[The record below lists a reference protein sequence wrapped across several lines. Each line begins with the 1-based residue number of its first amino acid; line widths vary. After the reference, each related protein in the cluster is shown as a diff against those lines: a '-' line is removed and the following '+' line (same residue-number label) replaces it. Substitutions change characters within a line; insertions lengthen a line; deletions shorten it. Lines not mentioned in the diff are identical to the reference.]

1 MRSIIIILFLSF
13 IAPINTVTSQDQ
25 EATSASD
32 IQTFF
37 LSSNELG
44 QIENSANLFTGEVN
58 LPISLIN
65 IPGRGGLSAGVGLIY
80 NSNVEEIVNTWNVEA
95 PTGILGL
102 GWSIDIPKIVVD
114 NKMTGTRED
123 DEYYLVE
130 GGMSNRLY
138 CVNINGG
145 IREYEPEL
153 YSKWSINFD
162 SSNERWTIVKEDGM
176 TYVYGDDDINS
187 GSAIEYVVHWDNWI
201 GSSSNFS
208 STKTKRQGLVWNL
221 AKIQNRWGDA
231 VIFEYKKVERPIKN
245 STSVKHTEA
254 SYLKKISDPLG
265 RTINFI
271 DMAKET
277 REYQDPHTEVSET
290 DNVDGTGNTTGDA
303 YQERYEKR
311 YLGEIEVRDT
321 DNSLLYSF
329 DFVYNVPN
337 DGNMT
342 KRLLT
347 SIVQKNKDGATFPSI
362 DFSYKTSGNKKG
374 ALEKVTYPK
383 GGEVVYHYNETG
395 IELAYSDRDFTV
407 IAPSG
412 YAEPQVWIG
421 NDYIVVAWRNSI
433 SHETTGKTVKLSV
446 FTWDGKWNE
455 LFRQTIGPVELY
467 PHTMGSS
474 LYKNFQV
481 GLGDDYFAVLTHD
494 SDGTGDLFLTHKDPG
509 STNGWNMKNINNIRV
524 GIDYEDD
531 SSIGD
536 PILLTGDDFVAIEK
550 SYDNASYNNG
560 VIYTYNWDGEDWREE
575 IIKSI
580 PTGQYYGTG
589 TNNYILYHD
598 EDGISGG
605 YQDYIYFFYQ
615 NEIGE
620 WIEKPVSSSYYF
632 WSSDHSYWHPSN
644 SFAVVMAH
652 NNNEFIYMWD
662 ENYNFTNKFDVLG
675 AYSDRSHFR
684 ILNNSMVALAP
695 TNPSKA
701 KVTRYDGVSWLTTS
715 ELVSHSNS
723 PAGNYFSFSED
734 IIFWPDYN
742 QDLQSKRFNAN
753 SGSWVNSLYV
763 NGYSNLLYAG
773 QNHIYYDQGIYTRNS
788 DETWNSTPEYTLS
801 HDPGFPYFR
810 SNGQN
815 LIAYTNSNDTY
826 VVWIKNGEVSQ
837 DDNVEVLSGK
847 SNEYFSS
854 KVKTPNLIGGNSIV
868 TYPGSFSYMEDATQI
883 TLHRFITDGVTG
895 KITEYPVEGIEI
907 NSGSD
912 NKYISIAYE
921 ANYGVYNELAKGAMY
936 NKATV
941 THKNN
946 STSQGPYG
954 STEYYFING
963 LSSTESAVAFP
974 TGGNAS
980 TYYRLLK
987 GQPYLQRAIQGT
999 STVVSEEKTSWE
1011 VTMRDIVNS
1020 SSHQIGRAY
1029 FVRPDKTE
1037 VTVNNITDTQYFTY
1051 DSYGNLSYKTSTNSE
1066 GKTVK
1071 EDYFYLH
1078 EIAHSDYN
1086 FAEIDNLYSA
1096 VVQTKQ
1102 IVNGVTLGGIVTDW
1116 STLTGGAV
1124 NYPKET
1130 FVWDG
1135 TGTFSDYV
1143 FGGTNTNWRIVS
1155 TVTEVDSYGNVIET
1169 YNYLNESYNAII
1181 MGYDHSLVV
1190 GEVSNSTYVLP
1201 IVDVFED
1208 KNLANWTKYGDGD
1221 GDTNF
1226 SIDGEQLKLI
1236 NYASASSGECDR
1248 IYRSLEA
1255 EITDEVVL
1263 EFDVT
1268 IANSDNWDLT
1278 IGLGGSSWTTGNG
1291 GTENAVWTSINNEV
1305 WKYYASGWYT
1315 IKSGLTLG
1323 ETYHFKIVA
1332 KPAIDKADFYVDG
1345 VKCLT
1350 NGNFRYTSS
1359 GIQKVAFGN
1368 YGYGTVTTTWYIDN
1382 VRLYPQKA
1390 SIVSYDYIPYI
1401 GKTSETNINN
1411 NKLTYSYDL
1420 FNRLETVRDGA
1431 GNILEHTNYS
1441 LRGNDAAAYLD
1452 ASPTI
1457 VSAPSS
1463 SGTRNVTISSNV
1475 DWVAGISS
1483 GDEDWLSVS
1492 TDIGSGNGST
1502 TISYTEN
1509 TSTSMRSGT
1518 VTLMG
1523 EGLTEPITIDQ
1534 ASATSTLS
1542 VSPSSLAFEYG
1553 QMNRSFNVTSNTSWT
1568 VTITYFDSSGW
1579 LSLSSS
1585 SGTGNATISVSC
1597 SAPYSGQ
1604 IWSAQIKVE
1613 ETGGGAYDVVNATFD
1628 DNW

>member
-1 MRSIIIILFLSF
+1 MRSLTIILFLSF
-13 IAPINTVTSQDQ
+13 IASFKTVQSQDQ
-25 EATSASD
+25 QATSASD

-37 LSSNELG
+37 LSDNEIG

-65 IPGRGGLSAGVGLIY
+65 IPGRGGLTAGVGLIY

-145 IREYEPEL
+145 IRAYEPEQ

-162 SSNERWTIVKEDGM
+162 SSDERWTIVKEDGM
-176 TYVYGDDDINS
+176 TYIYGDDDLNY
-187 GSAIEYVVHWDNWI
+187 GSAVEYVLHWGNWI
-201 GSSSNFS
+201 GTSSNYSSS
-208 STKTKRQGLVWNL
+208 KTKRQGLVWNL
-221 AKIQNRWGDA
+221 AKIVNRWGDA
-231 VIFEYKKVERPIKN
+231 VTFDYKKVERFIKN
-245 STSVKHTEA
+245 GTGIRHTEA
-254 SYLKKISDPLG
+254 SYLKKITDPLG

-271 DMAKET
+271 DMPKEA
-277 REYQDPHTEVSET
+277 REYQDPHTEVAET
-290 DNVDGTGNTTGDA
+290 DNSDGTGGATGDA

-311 YLGEIEVRDT
+311 YLGNIEVKDT
-321 DNSLLYSF
+321 DNTLLYSF
-329 DFVYNVPN
+329 QFVYDVPN
-337 DGNMT
+337 DGNLT
-342 KRLLT
+342 KRMLT
-347 SIVQKNKDGATFPSI
+347 AIVQKNKDGATFPSI
-362 DFSYKTSGNKKG
+362 DFSYKTAGNKRG

-383 GGEVVYHYNETG
+383 GGEVIYHYNETG

-407 IAPSG
+407 TAPSG

-509 STNGWNMKNINNIRV
+509 STNGWKMTNINNIRV
-524 GIDYEDD
+524 GTDYEDD

-536 PILLTGDDFVAIEK
+536 PLLLTGNDFVAIGK

-580 PTGQYYGTG
+580 ATGQYYGTG
-589 TNNYILYHD
+589 TNNYIIYHD

-620 WIEKPVSSSYYF
+620 WVEKPVSSSYYF
-632 WSSDHSYWHPSN
+632 WSSDHSYWYPSN

-675 AYSDRSHFR
+675 AYSDRSQVR

-715 ELVSHSNS
+715 ELVSDYNS
-723 PAGNYFSFSED
+723 LAGNYFSFSED
-734 IIFWPDYN
+734 IIFWPDNN

-763 NGYSNLLYAG
+763 NGYSNLLYSG
-773 QNHIYYDQGIYTRNS
+773 QNHIYYDQGIYTRNW

-810 SNGQN
+810 SNGQI

-837 DDNVEVLSGK
+837 DENVEVLSGK
-847 SNEYFSS
+847 SIEYFSS

-883 TLHRFITDGVTG
+883 TLHRFITNGVTG

-912 NKYISIAYE
+912 NKYISIAYD
-921 ANYGVYNELAKGAMY
+921 ANHGVYNELAKGAMY

-954 STEYYFING
+954 SAEHYFING

-974 TGGNAS
+974 AGGNAS
-980 TYYRLLK
+980 IYYKLLK
-987 GQPYLQRAIQGT
+987 GQQYLKRVIEGT

-1051 DSYGNLSYKTSTNSE
+1051 DSYGNLTYKSSTNSE
-1066 GKTVK
+1066 GKVLA
-1071 EDYFYLH
+1071 EDYYYLH
-1078 EIAHSDYN
+1078 EITAAAYD
-1086 FAEIDNLYSA
+1086 FAEAENLYGSVVLTKRLVGGVTMDASA
-1096 VVQTKQ
+1096 VR
-1102 IVNGVTLGGIVTDW
+1102 W
-1116 STLTGGAV
+1116 STGKTV
-1124 NYPKET
+1124 NYPEET
-1130 FVWDG
+1130 YVWER
-1135 TGTFSDYV
+1135 TGSSD
-1143 FGGTNTNWRIVS
+1143 FNFTTPTTDWKKLS
-1155 TVTEVDSYGNVIET
+1155 TVTQLDNYGNVIEVRDDVNDT
-1169 YNYLNESYNAII
+1169 YSAKI
-1181 MGYDHSLVV
+1181 MGYDHSLPV
-1190 GEVSNSTYVLP
+1190 GIVNNSTRAKSFVE
-1201 IVDVFED
+1201 VFDDETLS
-1208 KNLANWTKYGDGD
+1208 KWIGAENGD
-1221 GDTNF
+1221 GDTQW
-1226 SIDGEQLKLI
+1226 SVEDDQLKLI
-1236 NYASASSGECDR
+1236 NYASATDGECDR
-1248 IYRSLEA
+1248 IYLDLGA
-1255 EITDEVVL
+1255 EVSNEVVF
-1263 EFDVT
+1263 EFDLK

-1305 WKYYASGWYT
+1305 WRYYSGGWYD
-1315 IKSGLTLG
+1315 IKWGLVVG
-1323 ETYHFKIVA
+1323 KTYHFKIVA
-1332 KPAIDKADFYVDG
+1332 KPQESKADFYVDG
-1345 VKCLT
+1345 IKCVS
-1350 NGNFRYTSS
+1350 NGNFRYSSS
-1359 GIQKVAFGN
+1359 GIQKAAFGN

-1390 SIVSYDYIPYI
+1390 SIVSFDYIPHI
-1401 GKTSETNINN
+1401 GKTSETDINN
-1411 NKLTYSYDL
+1411 NRLTYSYDL
-1420 FNRLETVRDGA
+1420 FNRLETVRDGE

-1441 LRGNDAAAYLD
+1441 LRGNDVAAYLD
-1452 ASPTI
+1452 ATPSVI
-1457 VSAPSS
+1457 DLSAS
-1463 SGTRNVTISSNV
+1463 SGESGFSISSNV
-1475 DWVAGISS
+1475 DWVAGVSE
-1483 GDEDWLSVS
+1483 GDDSWLSI
-1492 TDIGSGNGST
+1492 IGPNYGNGNGSIYLDYTQNT
-1502 TISYTEN
+1502 TG
-1509 TSTSMRSGT
+1509 STRSAV
-1518 VTLMG
+1518 VTLQG
-1523 EGLTEPITIDQ
+1523 EGLTEPVYIDQ
-1534 ASATSTLS
+1534 ASSTGSISANVSSLYFYYGTMSRTFTIFSDTNWTISKIYLDGSGWLS
-1542 VSPSSLAFEYG
+1542 VSPSSGSGDAVIH
-1553 QMNRSFNVTSNTSWT
+1553 VTCT
-1568 VTITYFDSSGW
+1568 
-1579 LSLSSS
+1579 
-1585 SGTGNATISVSC
+1585 
-1597 SAPYSGQ
+1597 APYSGQ
-1604 IWSAQIKVE
+1604 TWSAQLKAQ
-1613 ETGGGAYDVVNATFD
+1613 TTGGAYVIINVTFD
-1628 DNW
+1628 DSEW